1 MDTIRSWL
9 IAPANRPKQI
19 AKFATLNADVS
30 TLDLE
35 DGTPPSD
42 KDSARDSIAKQ
53 IADLRAAGMK
63 GKIYVRLN
71 DPASGRIEA
80 DLKASLDAKVDGVV
94 IPKVATQDDVRRI
107 AMEIAEAERRMS
119 RSFGIIAGIE
129 SARGVMNVQSIAFGD
144 SHLVGLYFGAED
156 FATDLWGA
164 RRTPESTEVL
174 YARSRV
180 VLAAKGARIN
190 AIDQAVLA
198 VHDDAFF
205 TMECEFARN
214 LGYDGKVCLNPR
226 QAELANKLF
235 SPTAAEVDY
244 SLRLLSAADEAEHDG
259 RGVIAFEGKMVDGP
273 LIKRAQRIVSVGRQS
288 GISVV

>member
-1 MDTIRSWL
+1 MDIIRSWL

-19 AKFATLNADVS
+19 AKFAQLNADVS
-30 TLDLE
+30 TIDLE

-42 KDSARDSIAKQ
+42 KDAARDA
-53 IADLRAAGMK
+53 LRELVSGLRGSGMTR
-63 GKIYVRLN
+63 KIYVRLN
-71 DPASGRIEA
+71 DPASGRIQA
-80 DLKASLDAKVDGVV
+80 DLKASIEAKADGVV
-94 IPKVATQDDVRRI
+94 IPKVATPDDVRNV
-107 AMEIAEAERRMS
+107 AMEIAEAERWMN

-144 SHLVGLYFGAED
+144 SHLVGLYFGGED

-164 RRTPESTEVL
+164 RRTPESMEVL

-190 AIDQAVLA
+190 AIDQGVLA

-205 TMECEFARN
+205 KMECEFARN

-226 QAELANKLF
+226 QAELANIYF
-235 SPTAAEVDY
+235 APTQEEVDY
-244 SLRLLSAADEAEHDG
+244 SARLLAAAELAEHEG

-273 LIKRAQRIVSVGRQS
+273 LIKRAQRVVNVGRQAS
-288 GISVV
+288 LLRN